1 MDFGGITNNPR
12 VHYTF
17 RVIGLVASI
26 FLGIYF
32 LFAAQGSAS
41 FRYDVGKTAL
51 FVFGIAWLIAGVAQ
65 FVLGKPTNR
74 NAGIRLLIYHVM
86 GFIFL
91 AFFDGITSPLAGL
104 WIVLAVI
111 TYGFFGLVA
120 LAANLV
126 TLFWIAL
133 VDTGLHLVDY
143 ASGQNI
149 IGENLLAYITLNLTI
164 ATVILLIRFQERDE
178 QEFEATRKEER
189 IQRER
194 TLTLINNLA
203 DAILSV
209 DANGVVQVYNAAC
222 LNLFDTNDNLYG
234 KRIDEIIRLYNKENE
249 VVRLIDLLQKA
260 DRGINTDDT
269 LAFHNED
276 EQIRLG
282 ITYSAIRK
290 SYTDNEPAAGE
301 DGYIVIM
308 RDITKSKSLEEERD
322 EFISVVS
329 HELRTP
335 IAIAEG
341 TISNAMVMFDRD
353 DIHDDLLKEGLNAAH
368 NQVIFLAKMVN
379 DLSTLSRAERG
390 VADDPEDIDIN
401 ELVHNLVNEYS
412 PEAEKKGLHLNLDT
426 KGKLGTVSTSRL
438 YLHELLQNFITN
450 AIKYT
455 KEGNVT
461 LGAIVEGS
469 EIVLT
474 VSDTGIGISKA
485 EQEKVF
491 EKFYRSEDYRT
502 RETGG
507 TGLGLYVAAKLARKM
522 GARIELK
529 SRLNHGST
537 FSIRLPL
544 KQSTPNDQQ

>member
-32 LFAAQGSAS
+32 LFAANGAAS

-51 FVFGIAWLIAGVAQ
+51 FIFGIAWLIAGVAQ
-65 FVLGKPTNR
+65 FILGKPTNQ

-120 LAANLV
+120 LGANLV

-133 VDTGLHLVDY
+133 VDTGLHFIDQ
-143 ASGQNI
+143 AGGQNI

-164 ATVILLIRFQERDE
+164 VTVILLIRFQERDE
-178 QEFEATRKEER
+178 KEFEATRKEER

-209 DANGVVQVYNAAC
+209 DATGVIQVYNAAC

-234 KRIDEIIRLYNKENE
+234 KRIDEIIKLYNKEGE
-249 VVRLIDLLQKA
+249 VIRLIDMLQKA
-260 DRGINTDDT
+260 ERGINTDDT
-269 LAFHNED
+269 LALHGED

-290 SYTDNEPAAGE
+290 SYTDNEPAVGD

-368 NQVIFLAKMVN
+368 DQVIFLAKMVN

-390 VADDPEDIDIN
+390 VADEPEDIDID
-401 ELVHNLVNEYS
+401 ELVHSLVNEYT
-412 PEAEKKGLHLNLDT
+412 PEAEKKGLHLNLDA
-426 KGKLGTVSTSRL
+426 KGKLGVVSTSRL

-455 KEGNVT
+455 KEGSVT
-461 LGAIVEGS
+461 LGAVIEDGD
-469 EIVLT
+469 IVLT

-507 TGLGLYVAAKLARKM
+507 TGLGLYVAQKLARKM
-522 GARIELK
+522 GARIGLK
-529 SRLNHGST
+529 SRLNHGSS
-537 FSIRLPL
+537 FSIRLPV
-544 KQSTPNDQQ
+544 KKSVPTDQQ